1 MWPIFR
7 NFVMVLCLMA
17 VGAIAVGSYSHILDA
32 SSCDEHANSSKK
44 SPIQTRNDWEIEIN
58 ASSHGHFRV
67 EVEING
73 ENEEFLV
80 DTGASMVSFSLK
92 TAERLGFD
100 EASLDFNARS
110 RTANGMVAIAMV
122 TLDEVSIGDLTL
134 RNVKAAIRRTKTG
147 PSLLGMSFLRR
158 LEGYEV
164 REGKLVLRW

>member
-1 MWPIFR
+1 MS
-7 NFVMVLCLMA
+7 L
-17 VGAIAVGSYSHILDA
+17 
-32 SSCDEHANSSKK
+32 ENSSKK
-44 SPIQTRNDWEIEIN
+44 PLIQTRNDWEIEID

-67 EVEING
+67 EAEING
-73 ENEEFLV
+73 EKEEFLV
-80 DTGASMVSFSLK
+80 DTGASMVSFSLE

-110 RTANGMVAIAMV
+110 RTANGMVAIALV
-122 TLDEVSIGDLTL
+122 TLDEVSVGELTL
-134 RNVKAAIRRTKTG
+134 RNVKAAIRRTETG

>member
-1 MWPIFR
+1 
-7 NFVMVLCLMA
+7 MA
-17 VGAIAVGSYSHILDA
+17 DPSKLLNGAVSDGGGGNRCRQLYPSFQRIIRRKTCSTPRKYD
-32 SSCDEHANSSKK
+32 N
-44 SPIQTRNDWEIEIN
+44 QTRNDWKIEIY

-80 DTGASMVSFSLK
+80 DTGASMVSFSLE

-100 EASLDFNARS
+100 EASLDFSARS

-122 TLDEVSIGDLTL
+122 TLDEVSIGELTL

-164 REGKLVLRW
+164 REGKLVLHW